1 LLGRAKVMLDRE
13 FAIPL
18 EKGVTKLAIAVISV
32 GAVAISLIGWKTLGW
47 VIVAYGLATLYFA
60 YLLGAAPCLDE
71 LEEDSFIPQKS
82 GPTSDL
88 YGGMGEFPP
97 DLLAEY
103 ETQESVR

>member
-1 LLGRAKVMLDRE
+1 MLERE
-13 FAIPL
+13 FAIPF
-18 EKGVTKLAIAVISV
+18 EKSVTKMAIAVICI
-32 GAVAISLIGWKTLGW
+32 GAVAIGLAGWKTVGW
-47 VIVAYGLATLYFA
+47 VVVAYGLATLYFA

-71 LEEDSFIPQKS
+71 LEEGSFIPRKS

-103 ETQESVR
+103 EAQESAR

>member
-1 LLGRAKVMLDRE
+1 MLDRE

-18 EKGVTKLAIAVISV
+18 DRGVTKVAIAVISI
-32 GAVAISLIGWKTLGW
+32 GAVAICLVGWKTVGW

-71 LEEDSFIPQKS
+71 LEEDSFMPRKS

-88 YGGMGEFPP
+88 YGGMEELPP

-103 ETQESVR
+103 ETLESAR